1 MEYIQYIAFII
12 TLSIFSIILTK
23 WIMST
28 FLNFNEIDYVKGHDN
43 RKYLVLNLHDKREAA
58 DKLADIN
65 NLMLTIIRELE
76 TLPHES
82 VTLDQRKC
90 IGQMRRRFKSN
101 LIENAPG
108 GKTTSYTLNKGDSIY
123 MCLRTGEADNKI
135 IDDNTLIFVALHELS
150 HIMTQS
156 IGHTFEFWG
165 NFRFI
170 LSHAIQRGHYKYFPY
185 HLAPKKYCGSKIT
198 SHP

>member
-1 MEYIQYIAFII
+1 MEYIAFIA
-12 TLSIFSIILTK
+12 TLSIFFIILIK
-23 WIMST
+23 WV
-28 FLNFNEIDYVKGHDN
+28 FLNYNEVDYVKGYDN
-43 RKYLVLNLHDKREAA
+43 RKYIVLNLPDKKQAA

-76 TLPHES
+76 ALPVGS
-82 VTLDQRKC
+82 VTLDQSAK
-90 IGQMRRRFKSN
+90 IKTMRRRFKSN

-123 MCLRTGEADNKI
+123 MCLRNGDEI
-135 IDDNTLIFVALHELS
+135 IDDNTLTFVALHELS

-156 IGHTFEFWG
+156 IGHTVEFWT

-170 LSHAIQRGHYKYFPY
+170 LSHAIKRGHYKYYPY
-185 HLAPKKYCGSKIT
+185 HIAPKKYCGSQIT